1 MKKQSALFAVMPALA
16 LASCGTLPPA
26 LEDGILTVGLECGYA
41 PFNWSTTTATDTTVA
56 IQDSS
61 FLCDG
66 YDVRVSSYL
75 AEELD
80 VELRI
85 IKTDWD
91 GLIPSL
97 TSGNI
102 DAIIA
107 GMTDTPARRETI
119 SFSQPYFET
128 RSIMI
133 VLPGSDY
140 ADATTVADFA
150 GATVVAQQGTLQDDI
165 IAGYAETDGWVQ
177 GQAYPTYPDAL
188 TALLALSND
197 PNQENGIDA
206 ILAEEPFAQQM
217 LTQHGSSIEL
227 ITILDDEGQPNDDFL
242 ITVSVGL
249 RKADTFLLEGIEAAL
264 TALTEET
271 RLAWMSEASEQ
282 ASNLE

>member
-26 LEDGILTVGLECGYA
+26 LSDGILTVGLECGYA
-41 PFNWSTTTATDTTVA
+41 PFNWSTTTATNTTVA

-75 AEELD
+75 AEALD

-107 GMTDTPARRETI
+107 GMTDTPSRRETI

-133 VLPGSDY
+133 VLPTSSFAG
-140 ADATTVADFA
+140 AQTVSDFA
-150 GATVVAQQGTLQDDI
+150 GARVVAQAGTLQNDM
-165 IAGYAETDGWVQ
+165 IAGYAETDGWLQ
-177 GQAYPTYPDAL
+177 GTAYPTYPDAL
-188 TALLALSND
+188 TALLSGSS
-197 PNQENGIDA
+197 GIDA
-206 ILAEEPFAQQM
+206 ILAEEPFALQM
-217 LTQHGSSIEL
+217 VAQHGNAIRL
-227 ITILDDEGQPNDDFL
+227 ITIEDDLGEPNDDFL

-249 RKADTFLLEGIEAAL
+249 RKTDTVLLAGIEAAL
-264 TALTEET
+264 TALTEAT
-271 RLAWMSEASEQ
+271 RLQWMAQASEQ
-282 ASNLE
+282 AQNL

>member
-1 MKKQSALFAVMPALA
+1 MKKHFALFAVMPALA

-26 LEDGILTVGLECGYA
+26 LDDGILTVGLECGYA
-41 PFNWSTTTATDTTVA
+41 PFNWSTTTSTDTTVA
-56 IQDSS
+56 IQDSA

-133 VLPGSDY
+133 VLPDSPF
-140 ADATTVADFA
+140 ATATTVSDFE
-150 GATVVAQQGTLQDDI
+150 GATVVAQAGTLQDDI

-177 GQAYPTYPDAL
+177 GTAYPTYPDAL
-188 TALLALSND
+188 TALLSGSS
-197 PNQENGIDA
+197 GIDA

-217 LTQHGSSIEL
+217 VTQHGSAIEL

-249 RKADTFLLEGIEAAL
+249 RKADTALLEGIEVAL

-271 RLAWMSEASEQ
+271 RLAWMAEASEQ

>member
-1 MKKQSALFAVMPALA
+1 MKKHSALFAVMPALA

-26 LEDGILTVGLECGYA
+26 LNDGILTVGLECGYA
-41 PFNWSTTTATDTTVA
+41 PFNWTTTTTTDTTVA
-56 IQDSS
+56 IADSQ

-75 AEELD
+75 AEALD

-85 IKTDWD
+85 VKTDWD

-107 GMTDTPARRETI
+107 GMTDTPSRRETI

-140 ADATTVADFA
+140 ADAITVADFA
-150 GATVVAQQGTLQDDI
+150 GATVVAQQGTLQNDI
-165 IAGYAETDGWVQ
+165 IAGYEESEGWVH
-177 GQAYPTYPDAL
+177 GTAYPTYPDAL
-188 TALLALSND
+188 TALLSGSS
-197 PNQENGIDA
+197 GIDA
-206 ILAEEPFAQQM
+206 ILAEEPFALQM
-217 LTQHGSSIEL
+217 LGQHGSAIEL
-227 ITILDDEGQPNDDFL
+227 ITIVDDSNVPNDDFL

-249 RKADTFLLEGIEAAL
+249 RQSDTALLAGIETAL
-264 TALTEET
+264 TALNEAT
-271 RLAWMSEASEQ
+271 RLQWMADASEQ
-282 ASNLE
+282 ASNL

>member
-1 MKKQSALFAVMPALA
+1 MKKHSALFAVMPALA

-56 IQDSS
+56 IADSQ

-75 AEELD
+75 AEALD
-80 VELRI
+80 VDLRI
-85 IKTDWD
+85 VKTDWD

-107 GMTDTPARRETI
+107 GMTDTPTRRETI

-128 RSIMI
+128 RSVMI
-133 VLPGSDY
+133 VLPTSDY
-140 ADATTVADFA
+140 ADAETVADFA
-150 GATVVAQQGTLQDDI
+150 GATVVAQQGTLQNDI
-165 IAGYAETDGWVQ
+165 IAGYEESDGWVQ
-177 GQAYPTYPDAL
+177 GTAYPTYPDAL
-188 TALLALSND
+188 TALLSGSS
-197 PNQENGIDA
+197 GIDA
-206 ILAEEPFAQQM
+206 ILAEEPFALQM
-217 LTQHGSSIEL
+217 LGQHGSAIEL
-227 ITILDDEGQPNDDFL
+227 ITIVDDANVPNDDFL

-249 RKADTFLLEGIEAAL
+249 RKFDTALLTGIETAL
-264 TALTEET
+264 TALNEAT
-271 RLAWMSEASEQ
+271 RLQWMADASEQ
-282 ASNLE
+282 ASNL

>member
-1 MKKQSALFAVMPALA
+1 MKKHSALFAVMPALA

-26 LEDGILTVGLECGYA
+26 LNDGILTVGLECGYA

-56 IQDSS
+56 IADSQ

-75 AEELD
+75 AEALD

-107 GMTDTPARRETI
+107 GMTDTPTRRETI

-128 RSIMI
+128 RSVMI
-133 VLPGSDY
+133 VLPGSEF
-140 ADATTVADFA
+140 ADAETVADFE
-150 GATVVAQQGTLQDDI
+150 GATIVAQQGTLQNDI
-165 IAGYAETDGWVQ
+165 IAGYEESDGWVQ
-177 GQAYPTYPDAL
+177 GTAYPTYPDAL
-188 TALLALSND
+188 TALLSGSS
-197 PNQENGIDA
+197 GIDA
-206 ILAEEPFAQQM
+206 ILAEEPFALQM
-217 LTQHGSSIEL
+217 LGQHANAIEL
-227 ITILDDEGQPNDDFL
+227 ITIVDDANVPNDDFL

-249 RKADTFLLEGIEAAL
+249 RKADTALLAGIETAL
-264 TALTEET
+264 TALNEAT
-271 RLAWMSEASEQ
+271 RLQWMADASEQ
-282 ASNLE
+282 ASNL

>member
-1 MKKQSALFAVMPALA
+1 MKKHAALFAVMPALA

-41 PFNWSTTTATDTTVA
+41 PFNWSTTTPTDTTVA
-56 IQDSS
+56 IADSQ

-85 IKTDWD
+85 IKADWD

-107 GMTDTPARRETI
+107 GMTDTPTRRETI

-128 RSIMI
+128 RSVMI
-133 VLPGSDY
+133 VLPGSEF
-140 ADATTVADFA
+140 ADAETVADFT
-150 GATVVAQQGTLQDDI
+150 GATVVAQAGTLQDDM
-165 IAGYAETDGWVQ
+165 IAGFEESDGWVQ
-177 GQAYPTYPDAL
+177 GTAYPTYPDAL
-188 TALLALSND
+188 TALLSGSS
-197 PNQENGIDA
+197 GIDA
-206 ILAEEPFAQQM
+206 ILAEEPFALQM
-217 LTQHGSSIEL
+217 LGQQPNAIEL
-227 ITILDDEGQPNDDFL
+227 ITIVDDANVPNDDFL

-249 RKADTFLLEGIEAAL
+249 RKSDTALLAGIETAL
-264 TALTEET
+264 TALTEAT
-271 RLAWMSEASEQ
+271 RLQWMADASEQ
-282 ASNLE
+282 ASNL

>member
-1 MKKQSALFAVMPALA
+1 MKKHAALFAVMPALA

-26 LEDGILTVGLECGYA
+26 LNDGILTVGLECGYA
-41 PFNWSTTTATDTTVA
+41 PFNWSTTTPTDTSVA
-56 IQDSS
+56 IADSQ

-85 IKTDWD
+85 IKADWD

-107 GMTDTPARRETI
+107 GMTDTPTRRETI

-128 RSIMI
+128 RSVMI
-133 VLPGSDY
+133 VLPGSEF
-140 ADATTVADFA
+140 ADAETVADFA
-150 GATVVAQQGTLQDDI
+150 GATVVAQAGTLQDDM
-165 IAGYAETDGWVQ
+165 IAGFEESDGWVQ
-177 GQAYPTYPDAL
+177 GTAYPTYPDAL
-188 TALLALSND
+188 TALLSGSS
-197 PNQENGIDA
+197 GIDA
-206 ILAEEPFAQQM
+206 ILAEEPFALQM
-217 LTQHGSSIEL
+217 LGQQPNAIEL
-227 ITILDDEGQPNDDFL
+227 ITIVDDANVPNDDFL

-249 RKADTFLLEGIEAAL
+249 RKSDTALLAGIETAL
-264 TALTEET
+264 TALSEAT
-271 RLAWMSEASEQ
+271 RLQWMADASEQ
-282 ASNLE
+282 ASNL

>member
-1 MKKQSALFAVMPALA
+1 MKKHAALFAVMPALA

-41 PFNWSTTTATDTTVA
+41 PFNWSTTTPTDTTVA
-56 IQDSS
+56 IADSQ

-75 AEELD
+75 AEALD

-85 IKTDWD
+85 IKADWD

-107 GMTDTPARRETI
+107 GMTDTPSRRETI

-128 RSIMI
+128 RSVMI
-133 VLPGSDY
+133 VLPGSEF
-140 ADATTVADFA
+140 ADAETVADFA
-150 GATVVAQQGTLQDDI
+150 GATVVAQAGTLQNDI

-177 GQAYPTYPDAL
+177 GTAYPTYPDAL
-188 TALLALSND
+188 TALLS
-197 PNQENGIDA
+197 GSSGVDA
-206 ILAEEPFAQQM
+206 ILAEEPFALQM
-217 LTQHGSSIEL
+217 LGQQPNAIEL
-227 ITILDDEGQPNDDFL
+227 ITIVDDANVPNDDFL

-249 RKADTFLLEGIEAAL
+249 RKSDTALLTGIEIAL
-264 TALTEET
+264 TALTEAT
-271 RLAWMSEASEQ
+271 RLQWMADASEQ
-282 ASNLE
+282 ASSIT

>member
-1 MKKQSALFAVMPALA
+1 MKKHAALFAVMPALA

-41 PFNWSTTTATDTTVA
+41 PFNWSTTTPTDTTVA
-56 IQDSS
+56 IADSQ

-85 IKTDWD
+85 IKADWD

-107 GMTDTPARRETI
+107 GMTDTPSRRETI

-128 RSIMI
+128 RSVMI
-133 VLPGSDY
+133 VLPGSEF
-140 ADATTVADFA
+140 ADAETVADFA
-150 GATVVAQQGTLQDDI
+150 GATVVAQAGTLQNDI

-177 GQAYPTYPDAL
+177 GTAYPTYPDAL
-188 TALLALSND
+188 TALLS
-197 PNQENGIDA
+197 GSSGVDA
-206 ILAEEPFAQQM
+206 ILAEEPFALQM
-217 LTQHGSSIEL
+217 LGQQPNAIEL
-227 ITILDDEGQPNDDFL
+227 ITIVDDANVPNDDFL

-249 RKADTFLLEGIEAAL
+249 RKSDTALLTGIEIAL
-264 TALTEET
+264 TALTEAT
-271 RLAWMSEASEQ
+271 RLQWMADASEQ
-282 ASNLE
+282 ASNL

>member
-1 MKKQSALFAVMPALA
+1 MKKHAALFAVMPALA

-41 PFNWSTTTATDTTVA
+41 PFNWTTTTATDTTVA
-56 IQDSS
+56 IADSQ

-75 AEELD
+75 AEALD

-85 IKTDWD
+85 VKTDWD

-107 GMTDTPARRETI
+107 GMTDTPSRRETI

-128 RSIMI
+128 RSVMI
-133 VLPGSDY
+133 VLPNSDY
-140 ADATTVADFA
+140 ADAETVADFD
-150 GATVVAQQGTLQDDI
+150 GATVVAQAGTLQNDM
-165 IAGYAETDGWVQ
+165 IAGYEESDGWVQ
-177 GQAYPTYPDAL
+177 GTAYPTYPDAL
-188 TALLALSND
+188 TALLSGSS
-197 PNQENGIDA
+197 GIDA
-206 ILAEEPFAQQM
+206 ILAEEPFALQM
-217 LTQHGSSIEL
+217 LGQHGSAIEL
-227 ITILDDEGQPNDDFL
+227 ITIVDDANVPNDDFL

-249 RKADTFLLEGIEAAL
+249 RKSDTALLTGIETAL
-264 TALTEET
+264 TALTEAT
-271 RLAWMSEASEQ
+271 RLQWMADASEQ
-282 ASNLE
+282 ASDL

>member
-1 MKKQSALFAVMPALA
+1 MKKQSALFAVMPAFA

-56 IQDSS
+56 IADSQ

-75 AEELD
+75 AEALD

-85 IKTDWD
+85 VKTDWD

-107 GMTDTPARRETI
+107 GMTDTPSRREAI

-133 VLPGSDY
+133 VLPDSDY

-150 GATVVAQQGTLQDDI
+150 GATVVAQQGTLQNDI
-165 IAGYAETDGWVQ
+165 IAGYEESDGWVQ
-177 GQAYPTYPDAL
+177 GTAYPTYPDAL
-188 TALLALSND
+188 TALLSGSS
-197 PNQENGIDA
+197 GIDA
-206 ILAEEPFAQQM
+206 ILAEEPFALQM
-217 LTQHGSSIEL
+217 LGQHGNAIEL
-227 ITILDDEGQPNDDFL
+227 ITIVDDANVPNDDFL

-249 RKADTFLLEGIEAAL
+249 RKSDTALLAGIETAL
-264 TALTEET
+264 TALTEAT
-271 RLAWMSEASEQ
+271 RLQWMADASAQ
-282 ASNLE
+282 ASNL

>member
-1 MKKQSALFAVMPALA
+1 MKKHSALFAVMPALA

-41 PFNWSTTTATDTTVA
+41 PFNWTTTTATETSVA
-56 IQDSS
+56 IADSQ

-75 AEELD
+75 ATELD

-85 IKTDWD
+85 VKADWD

-107 GMTDTPARRETI
+107 GMTDTPTRRETI

-128 RSIMI
+128 RSVMI
-133 VLPGSDY
+133 VLPNSDY
-140 ADATTVADFA
+140 AGATTVADFA
-150 GATVVAQQGTLQDDI
+150 GAKVVAQQGTLQNDI
-165 IAGYAETDGWVQ
+165 IAGYAESDGWVQ
-177 GQAYPTYPDAL
+177 ATALPSYPDAV

-197 PNQENGIDA
+197 PNQEGGIDA
-206 ILAEEPFAQQM
+206 ILAEEPFALQM
-217 LTQHGSSIEL
+217 LGQHGDDLEL
-227 ITILDDEGQPNDDFL
+227 ITIVDDANVPNDDFL

-249 RKADTFLLEGIEAAL
+249 RKSDTTLLAGIETVL
-264 TALTEET
+264 TALSEAT
-271 RLAWMSEASEQ
+271 RLQWMADASTQ
-282 ASNLE
+282 ASNL